1 MKLTWEQAF
10 QVIQDE
16 ANRIRGERVR
26 DYKATELEVAAL
38 RSSLRRSGGGYA
50 TPPIHTKISRAR

>member
-10 QVIQDE
+10 QLIEDKAKE
-16 ANRIRGERVR
+16 IRGERVR
-26 DYKATELEVAAL
+26 DYQVTALEVAAL
-38 RSSLRRSGGGYA
+38 RDTLRKSGGGYA